1 MRNTT
6 AMFTWIEDDRG
17 VYSVAT
23 KYKFAMVQGFGVH
36 SLSGQFLGINLQGPD
51 PMEIDI
57 PSVAAFLRLKT
68 LAEEN

>member
-1 MRNTT
+1 
-6 AMFTWIEDDRG
+6 
-17 VYSVAT
+17 
-23 KYKFAMVQGFGVH
+23 MVQGFGVH

-68 LAEEN
+68 LADEN